1 MMGVLVQG
9 HCDPRF
15 EKVQATLQASLDS
28 GADLGASV
36 AVTFKDELVVDL
48 YGGHLDEDKTQPWQA
63 DTIVN
68 VYSTTKTMSFLCM
81 LILADRKA
89 LDFDE
94 NVAAYWP
101 EFAANGK
108 ETVKVWHLMNH
119 AAGLSGM
126 DTPVSSEDM
135 YDWEKITSLLAAQAP
150 WWEPGSATGYHALT
164 QGYLLGEVLR
174 RITGQTMGTFFKK
187 EVADKLGVDFHI
199 GVPDEALPR
208 IGHLL
213 PPPVST
219 LGANSPN
226 NSVAARTFA
235 NPAGDARDSWTLGWK
250 QAEIPAANGHGN
262 ARSVAKIHAV
272 LANLGES
279 QGVRLLSEETARSVV
294 QPRISGNDL
303 ALGMPLSYS
312 LGFGMPPGSKRK
324 LCYWG
329 GWGGS
334 TAIIDQEQNFSISY
348 VMNKMH
354 PGLMGDERG
363 IAISQAVF
371 TSLVS

>member
-1 MMGVLVQG
+1 MMSVIVQG
-9 HCDPRF
+9 HCDPQF
-15 EKVQATLQASLDS
+15 EKVKATLQANLDS
-28 GADLGASV
+28 GADVGASV
-36 AVTFKDELVVDL
+36 AVTYKDELVVDL
-48 YGGHLDEDKTQPWQA
+48 FGGYLNEEKTQPWQE
-63 DTIVN
+63 DTLVN

-81 LILADRKA
+81 LMLADRKL

-94 NVAAYWP
+94 NVATYWP

-108 ETVKVWHLMNH
+108 EQVKVWHLMNH

-126 DTPVSSEDM
+126 DVTVTSEDM

-150 WWEPGSATGYHALT
+150 WWTPGSAMGYHALT

-174 RITGQTMGTFFKK
+174 RITGQTMGAFFKE

-199 GVPDEALPR
+199 GVPDDALPR
-208 IGHLL
+208 IGHLI
-213 PPPVST
+213 PPPNRR
-219 LGANSPN
+219 LGKDTAGDSI
-226 NSVAARTFA
+226 AGRTYS

-250 QAEIPAANGHGN
+250 KAEIPAANGHGN

-279 QGVRLLSEETARSVV
+279 QGVRLLSEQTARSVMM
-294 QPRISGNDL
+294 PRISGHDQVVDVPMTY
-303 ALGMPLSYS
+303 G
-312 LGFGMPPGSKRK
+312 LGFGMPPGSKRN
-324 LCYWG
+324 LCFWG

-334 TAIIDQEQNFSISY
+334 TAIIDQDQNFSISY

-354 PGLMGDERG
+354 AGLMGDERG
-363 IAISQAVF
+363 ISISQAVF
-371 TSLVS
+371 TSLDR

>member
-1 MMGVLVQG
+1 MMSVIVQG
-9 HCDPRF
+9 HCDPQF
-15 EKVQATLQASLDS
+15 EKVKATLQANLDS
-28 GADLGASV
+28 GADVGASV
-36 AVTFKDELVVDL
+36 AVTYKDELVVDL
-48 YGGHLDEDKTQPWQA
+48 FGGYLNEEKTQPWQE
-63 DTIVN
+63 DTLVN

-81 LILADRKA
+81 LMLADRKL

-94 NVAAYWP
+94 NVATYWP

-108 ETVKVWHLMNH
+108 EQVKVWHLMNH

-126 DTPVSSEDM
+126 DVTVTSEDM

-150 WWEPGSATGYHALT
+150 WWTPGSAMGYHALT

-174 RITGQTMGTFFKK
+174 RITGQTMGAFFKE

-199 GVPDEALPR
+199 GVPDDALPR
-208 IGHLL
+208 IGHLI
-213 PPPVST
+213 PPPNRR
-219 LGANSPN
+219 LGKDTAGDSI
-226 NSVAARTFA
+226 AGRTYS

-250 QAEIPAANGHGN
+250 KAEIPAANGHGN

-279 QGVRLLSEETARSVV
+279 QGVRLLSEETARSVMM
-294 QPRISGNDL
+294 PRISGHDQVVDVPMTY
-303 ALGMPLSYS
+303 G
-312 LGFGMPPGSKRK
+312 LGFGMPPGSKRN
-324 LCYWG
+324 LCFWG

-334 TAIIDQEQNFSISY
+334 TAIIDQDQNFSISY

-354 PGLMGDERG
+354 AGLMGDERG
-363 IAISQAVF
+363 ISISQAVF
-371 TSLVS
+371 TSLDR

>member
-1 MMGVLVQG
+1 MMSVIVQG
-9 HCDPRF
+9 HCDPQF
-15 EKVQATLQASLDS
+15 EKVKTTLQANLDS
-28 GADLGASV
+28 GADVGASV
-36 AVTFKDELVVDL
+36 AVTYKDELVVDL
-48 YGGHLDEDKTQPWQA
+48 FGGYLNEEKTQPWQE
-63 DTIVN
+63 DTLVN

-81 LILADRKA
+81 LMLADRKL

-94 NVAAYWP
+94 NVATYWP

-108 ETVKVWHLMNH
+108 EQVKVWHLMNH

-126 DTPVSSEDM
+126 DVTVTSEDM

-150 WWEPGSATGYHALT
+150 WWTPGSAMGYHALT

-174 RITGQTMGTFFKK
+174 RITGQTMGAFFKE

-199 GVPDEALPR
+199 GVPDDALPR
-208 IGHLL
+208 IGHLI
-213 PPPVST
+213 PPPNRR
-219 LGANSPN
+219 LGKDTAGDSI
-226 NSVAARTFA
+226 AGRTYS

-250 QAEIPAANGHGN
+250 KAEIPAANGHGN

-279 QGVRLLSEETARSVV
+279 QGVRLLSEQTARSVMM
-294 QPRISGNDL
+294 PRISGHDQVVDVPMTY
-303 ALGMPLSYS
+303 G
-312 LGFGMPPGSKRK
+312 LGFGMPPGSKRN
-324 LCYWG
+324 LCFWG

-334 TAIIDQEQNFSISY
+334 TAIIDQDQNFSISY

-354 PGLMGDERG
+354 AGLMGDERG
-363 IAISQAVF
+363 ISISQAVF
-371 TSLVS
+371 TSLDR

>member
-1 MMGVLVQG
+1 MSVLVQG

-15 EKVQATLQASLDS
+15 EKVRATLQANLNS
-28 GADLGASV
+28 GADVGASV
-36 AVTFKDELVVDL
+36 AVTYKDELVVDL
-48 YGGHLDEDKTQPWQA
+48 FGGHLDEDKTQPWQE

-81 LILADRKA
+81 LMLADRK
-89 LDFDE
+89 LLNFDE
-94 NVAAYWP
+94 NVATYWP

-108 ETVKVWHLMNH
+108 EQVKVWHLMNH

-126 DTPVSSEDM
+126 DVAVSSEDM

-150 WWEPGSATGYHALT
+150 WWEPGSAMGYHALT

-174 RITGQTMGTFFKK
+174 RITGQTMGAFFKQ

-208 IGHLL
+208 IGHLI
-213 PPPVST
+213 PPPNRR
-219 LGANSPN
+219 LGKDTAGDSI
-226 NSVAARTFA
+226 AGRTYT

-250 QAEIPAANGHGN
+250 KAEIPAANGHGN

-279 QGVRLLSEETARSVV
+279 QGVRLLSEETARSVMV
-294 QPRISGNDL
+294 PRISGHDQVVDVPM
-303 ALGMPLSYS
+303 AYG
-312 LGFGMPPGSKRK
+312 LGFGMPPGSKRN
-324 LCYWG
+324 LCFWG

-334 TAIIDQEQNFSISY
+334 TAIIDQDQNFSTSY

-354 PGLMGDERG
+354 AGLMGDERG
-363 IAISQAVF
+363 ISISQAVF
-371 TSLVS
+371 TSLTG